1 MCAQRQDLID
11 GDFVIAALYK
21 FVSLPA
27 IEDLQ
32 APILALCEKYSVR
45 GTLLLAP
52 EGINGTI
59 AGTRSDIDA
68 VLDGLRA
75 YHPFTDLEHKESRM
89 DKMPFARLKV
99 RLKKEIVPLGVDGVD
114 PNHMTGEYV
123 DAAEWNALL
132 KDPDVVVIDTRNDYE
147 VAIGTFPGAIE
158 PETTTF
164 REFPD
169 WVRSEDR
176 LTDKPRVAMFCTGGI
191 RCEKASAFLRQE
203 GFETVYQLRGGILKY
218 LETVAP
224 DDNQWRGECFVF
236 DERVSVDEDLDPGT
250 YRLCRA
256 CRRPLSEEDLKSP
269 DYREGI
275 SCHLCISE
283 HSDADRARF
292 AERQRQITL
301 EKKRRTGL

>member
-1 MCAQRQDLID
+1 MSRRQDLIE
-11 GDFVIAALYK
+11 GDFVVAAFYK

-27 IEDLQ
+27 FKDLQ
-32 APILALCEKYSVR
+32 APIVALCEENSVR

-59 AGTRSDIDA
+59 AGTRSEIDA
-68 VLDGLRA
+68 VLDGLRG
-75 YHPFTDLEHKESRM
+75 YHPFTDLEHKESRT
-89 DKMPFARLKV
+89 DQMPFARLKV

-114 PNHMTGEYV
+114 PSRVTGKYV

-164 REFPD
+164 REFPE
-169 WVRSEDR
+169 WVRSENR

-191 RCEKASAFLRQE
+191 RCEKASAFMRQA
-203 GFETVYQLRGGILKY
+203 GFDTVYQLRGGILKY

-224 DDNQWRGECFVF
+224 DDNQWLGECFVF
-236 DERVSVDEDLDPGT
+236 DERVSVDEDLEPGT

-256 CRRPLSEEDLKSP
+256 CRRPLSQVDLASP

-275 SCHLCISE
+275 SCPSCIGE

-292 AERQRQITL
+292 AERQKQFML
-301 EKKRRTGL
+301 EKKRRTGR

>member
-1 MCAQRQDLID
+1 MTRRQDLID
-11 GDFVIAALYK
+11 GDFVVAALYK
-21 FVSLPA
+21 FVSLPDFS
-27 IEDLQ
+27 DLQ
-32 APILALCEKYSVR
+32 GPILSLCEDNAVR

-59 AGTRSDIDA
+59 AGTREEIDA

-75 YHPFTDLEHKESRM
+75 YHQFNDLEHKESRT
-89 DKMPFARLKV
+89 DRMPFARLKV
-99 RLKKEIVPLGVDGVD
+99 RLKKEIVPLGVAGVD
-114 PNHMTGEYV
+114 PSRQTGEYV

-147 VAIGTFPGAIE
+147 VAIGTFPGAVD

-176 LTDKPRVAMFCTGGI
+176 LSDKPRVAMFCTGGI
-191 RCEKASAFLRQE
+191 RCEKASAFMRQE

-218 LETVAP
+218 LETVES
-224 DDNQWRGECFVF
+224 DNNQWQGECFVF
-236 DERVSVDEDLDPGT
+236 DERVSVDGDLEEGT

-256 CRRPLSEEDLKSP
+256 CRRPLSEADLQSP

-275 SCHLCISE
+275 SCPRCILE
-283 HSDADRARF
+283 HSDSDRARF
-292 AERQRQITL
+292 AERQRQMML
-301 EKKRRTGL
+301 ANRRKNTR